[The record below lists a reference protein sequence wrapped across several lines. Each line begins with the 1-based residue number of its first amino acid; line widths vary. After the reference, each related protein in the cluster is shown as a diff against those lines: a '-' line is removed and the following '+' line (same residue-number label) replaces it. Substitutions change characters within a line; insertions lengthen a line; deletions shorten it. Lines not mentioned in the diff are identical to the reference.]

1 MSPQKNPLSVPPDD
15 STRLRTDRSA
25 RSVSVTTDETEPT
38 AERRPVSVLLIGF
51 LIALLYWGDMYVM
64 EHGADVSGKAGSF
77 PPIVYD
83 PYRSFF
89 EVERDNP
96 RSEIDELLARGKRN
110 FETMCAPCHQ
120 STGSGNPA
128 TGIPPLAGSEW
139 VLTEG
144 PGRMI
149 RIILDSV
156 TGEIEVKG
164 QKFNNPQM
172 PPWRELLNDEDLA
185 ALVSYVRFNKDWGNS
200 AAIVKPEKVKEIRAA
215 VASHAGRQWTE
226 QELQQLPPN
235 E

>member
-1 MSPQKNPLSVPPDD
+1 MNQPNDPVSAKPNEPIRLGSAQSAVSASVVAAEPEP
-15 STRLRTDRSA
+15 SA
-25 RSVSVTTDETEPT
+25 EQ
-38 AERRPVSVLLIGF
+38 RPISVLLIGL
-51 LIALLYWGDMYVM
+51 LIALVYWGDMYVM
-64 EHGADVSGKAGSF
+64 EHGADVSGKAGTF
-77 PPIVYD
+77 PAVVYD
-83 PYRSFF
+83 PYRSFA

-96 RSEIDELLARGKRN
+96 RSEIDELLARGRPK

-128 TGIPPLAGSEW
+128 MGIPPLAGSEW

-185 ALVSYVRFNKDWGNS
+185 ALASYVRFNKDWGNS

-215 VASHAGRQWTE
+215 AAAHTGRQWTAD
-226 QELQQLPPN
+226 ELLQVPTN

>member
-1 MSPQKNPLSVPPDD
+1 MSQKDD
-15 STRLRTDRSA
+15 PVSPRSKEQTRLGTGTSA
-25 RSVSVTTDETEPT
+25 LSAPVAADESEPT
-38 AERRPVSVLLIGF
+38 AERRPISVLLIGL

-77 PPIVYD
+77 PPVVYD
-83 PYRSFF
+83 PFRSYA
-89 EVERDNP
+89 EVERANP
-96 RSEIDELLARGKRN
+96 RSPIDEMLARGRRN
-110 FETMCAPCHQ
+110 FEMMCAPCHQ
-120 STGSGNPA
+120 PTGSGNPA

-149 RIILDSV
+149 RIIMDSV

-172 PPWRELLNDEDLA
+172 PPWRDLLNDEDLA
-185 ALVSYVRFNKDWGNS
+185 ALVSYVRFNKEWGNN
-200 AAIVKPEKVKEIRAA
+200 APVVKPEKVKEIRAA
-215 VASHAGRQWTE
+215 TGPHAGRQWTAP
-226 QELQQLPPN
+226 ELLQVPPT